1 MISSFVQL
9 LEKRY
14 KGKLDQDA
22 DEFIAYIVEGTLRM
36 QRMIQDLLIFSRV
49 QSRGAEFVP
58 VNTNQVFEKT
68 VFSHQIMITEAG
80 AEVTKDDLPTVTG
93 DETQLSQLFG
103 NLIDNAI
110 KFRRAEETPNVHI
123 SAQRKG
129 NNWEFS
135 VQDNGIGIDPQY
147 FDRIFIIFQRLHS
160 RETYEGTGIGL
171 AICMRIVERH
181 GGRIWVESEPG
192 RGSLFHF
199 TLPAV
204 K

>member
-1 MISSFVQL
+1 MI
-9 LEKRY
+9 K
-14 KGKLDQDA
+14 
-22 DEFIAYIVEGTLRM
+22 
-36 QRMIQDLLIFSRV
+36 
-49 QSRGAEFVP
+49 
-58 VNTNQVFEKT
+58 
-68 VFSHQIMITEAG
+68 EAG
-80 AEVTKDDLPTVTG
+80 AVVTKDDLPMVMG
-93 DETQLSQLFG
+93 DETQLSQLFQ

-110 KFRRAEETPNVHI
+110 KFRRAEETPRVHI

-129 NNWEFS
+129 NDWEFS

-160 RETYEGTGIGL
+160 REAYEGTGIGL
-171 AICMRIVERH
+171 AVCMRIVERH